1 MIIVSNTSPIT
12 NLAAIGRL
20 NLLQDLY
27 DTILIP
33 EAVNLELTSG
43 GDEIPGSTE
52 VKTLSW
58 IQIQSVSNPNLA
70 LSLRQELDAGESEAI
85 ALAVELQADLLLLH
99 KPLGYQVASRFGL
112 KIKGVLW
119 VLIFMV
125 KYRGLIPSV
134 KPLLDELIGTA
145 DFWITPGLYHRILQL
160 AGE

>member
-1 MIIVSNTSPIT
+1 VIVISNTSPIT

-20 NLLQDLY
+20 SLLQDLY

-33 EAVNLELTSG
+33 EAVNQELRSG

-58 IQIQSVSNPNLA
+58 IQTHSVSNPNLA

-85 ALAVELQADLLLLH
+85 ALAVELQADLLLLDER
-99 KPLGYQVASRFGL
+99 LGYQVASRFGL
-112 KIKGVLW
+112 KIKGVLG
-119 VLIFMV
+119 VLISA

-134 KPLLDELIGTA
+134 KPLLDELIGKA
-145 DFWITPGLYHRILQL
+145 GFWITPGLYHRILQL
-160 AGE
+160 AEE

>member
-20 NLLQDLY
+20 NILQDLY

-33 EAVNLELTSG
+33 ESVNRELTGG
-43 GDEIPGSTE
+43 GDGIPGAIE
-52 VKTLSW
+52 VQTLSW
-58 IQIQSVSNPNLA
+58 IQTHSVSNPNLA
-70 LSLRQELDAGESEAI
+70 LSLRQELDAGESDAI
-85 ALAVELQADLLLLH
+85 ALAVELQADLLLLDER
-99 KPLGYQVASRFGL
+99 LGYQVASRFGL
-112 KIKGVLW
+112 NIKGVLG
-119 VLIFMV
+119 VLISA

-145 DFWITPGLYHRILQL
+145 GFWITPGLYHRILQL